1 MPRRSRERGQYLQE
15 KLAALPSVRA
25 VRGLGLLLGVELAGA
40 QAQAVV
46 AKCLEQGLVINAV
59 TDSAL
64 RLAPSLLVSE
74 AEIDEAVDI
83 LGRALEG
90 ATA

>member
-1 MPRRSRERGQYLQE
+1 M
-15 KLAALPSVRA
+15 
-25 VRGLGLLLGVELAGA
+25 
-40 QAQAVV
+40 
-46 AKCLEQGLVINAV
+46 AKCLEEGLVINAV

-83 LGRALEG
+83 LGRVLEG
-90 ATA
+90 AAA